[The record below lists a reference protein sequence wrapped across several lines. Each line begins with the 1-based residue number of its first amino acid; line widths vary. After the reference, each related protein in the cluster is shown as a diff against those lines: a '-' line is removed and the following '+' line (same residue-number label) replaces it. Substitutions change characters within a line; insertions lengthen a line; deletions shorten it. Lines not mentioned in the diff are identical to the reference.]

1 MTTPSLVDSPRPG
14 IALQGQQGLT
24 RDAVLAI
31 SERNGEPD
39 WLRESR
45 LAGWQA
51 FEEMPVPR
59 WTKGIAQWWT
69 TDVSALDLGQ
79 MLPYVESSRTAQEAK
94 NMVSLSDESED
105 AGGLLVQIDSETTYL
120 DLPDNVKAQGVIF
133 SSLEDA
139 VRTHPQVVEKYLH
152 KLVAPNKDK
161 FAALHTALW
170 SGGVFLYVPEGVT
183 VELPV
188 HAVYRLETPGAVA
201 LGHTLIVAE
210 RGSNVRYIEE
220 FHSDDSLEGS
230 SNNPK
235 SEIRNPKSPQGLH
248 SGVIEVAVGEDAK
261 VEFTS
266 MQEWGR
272 NVYSFATRY
281 ATVAAGGLMHWVIG
295 EVGAKLVKAHA
306 ETQLLGKGA
315 KTLTRGICFTDSE
328 QHFDNTSNTHH
339 AAEDTFGDILF
350 KGALRDVSRL
360 GFEGIIKVDHGAQK
374 TDSYLTMNTL
384 FLSEGARASSIPGLE
399 ILADDVRCSHGATV
413 GTVLEEQVFY
423 LMSRGI
429 DRIEAEKLIVGGFFE
444 PVIAEMPL
452 ESVRQRLRDI
462 VQEKVGLARVGN
474 EAQRPGMA

>member
-1 MTTPSLVDSPRPG
+1 MTTPSLVDSPRAE
-14 IALQGQQGLT
+14 IAAQQEAQGLT
-24 RDAVLAI
+24 REAVLAR
-31 SERNGEPD
+31 SERNNEPA
-39 WLRESR
+39 WLRDSR

-51 FEEMPVPR
+51 FEELPVPR

-69 TDVSALDLGQ
+69 TDVSALDLGR
-79 MLPYVESSRTAQEAK
+79 MLPHVESNRTPQEARS
-94 NMVSLSDESED
+94 MVSLSDEGDE
-105 AGGLLVQIDSETTYL
+105 AGGLLVQIDSETAYL
-120 DLPDNVKAQGVIF
+120 DLPENVMAQGVIF
-133 SSLEDA
+133 SSLEEA
-139 VRTHPQVVEKYLH
+139 VRTHPQIVEKYLH
-152 KLVAPNKDK
+152 KLVAPNNDK
-161 FAALHTALW
+161 FSALHTALW

-210 RGSNVRYIEE
+210 KGSNVRYIEE
-220 FHSDDSLEGS
+220 FHSDNAE
-230 SNNPK
+230 
-235 SEIRNPKSPQGLH
+235 RQGLH
-248 SGVIEVAVGEDAK
+248 SGVIEVVVGEDAK

-281 ATVAAGGLMHWVIG
+281 ATVAARGMMHWVIG

-339 AAEDTFGDILF
+339 AAEETFGDILF

-429 DRIEAEKLIVGGFFE
+429 SRIEAEKLIVGGFFE
-444 PVIAEMPL
+444 PVIQEMPL

-462 VQEKVGLARVGN
+462 VQEKVGLARVGK
-474 EAQRPGMA
+474 EAQRPGVA

>member
-1 MTTPSLVDSPRPG
+1 MTTPSLVEDSPRTEASVLPQG
-14 IALQGQQGLT
+14 IT
-24 RDAVLAI
+24 REAVIAI
-31 SERNGEPD
+31 SERNGEPQ

-45 LAGWQA
+45 LEGWRA
-51 FEEMPVPR
+51 FEELPVPR

-69 TDVSALDLGQ
+69 TDVSAIDLGK
-79 MLPYVESSRTAQEAK
+79 MRPIVEGDHSFKEAIG
-94 NMVSLSDESED
+94 MAALSDETEQS
-105 AGGLLVQIDSETTYL
+105 GGLLVQVDSETTHL
-120 DLPDNVKAQGVIF
+120 EVPDSVRAQGVIF
-133 SSLEDA
+133 CSLQSA
-139 VRTHPQVVEKYLH
+139 VRDYPEIVEKYLH

-201 LGHTLIVAE
+201 LGHTLVVAE
-210 RGSNVRYIEE
+210 RGSNVCYIEE
-220 FHSDDSLEGS
+220 FHSEGT
-230 SNNPK
+230 
-235 SEIRNPKSPQGLH
+235 EDHGQGLH
-248 SGVIEVAVGEDAK
+248 SGVIEVAVGQDAK

-281 ATVAAGGLMHWVIG
+281 ATVAENGLMHWVIG

-315 KTLTRGICFTDSE
+315 KTLTRGICFTDGE

-339 AAEDTFGDILF
+339 AAVDTFGDILF

-384 FLSEGARASSIPGLE
+384 FLSEGAKASSIPGLE

-452 ESVRQRLRDI
+452 ESVRHRLRDI
-462 VQEKVGLARVGN
+462 VQEKVGLPRIGAK
-474 EAQRPGMA
+474 AQRPGIA

>member
-1 MTTPSLVDSPRPG
+1 M
-14 IALQGQQGLT
+14 
-24 RDAVLAI
+24 
-31 SERNGEPD
+31 
-39 WLRESR
+39 
-45 LAGWQA
+45 
-51 FEEMPVPR
+51 
-59 WTKGIAQWWT
+59 
-69 TDVSALDLGQ
+69 
-79 MLPYVESSRTAQEAK
+79 
-94 NMVSLSDESED
+94 
-105 AGGLLVQIDSETTYL
+105 
-120 DLPDNVKAQGVIF
+120 
-133 SSLEDA
+133 
-139 VRTHPQVVEKYLH
+139 
-152 KLVAPNKDK
+152 
-161 FAALHTALW
+161 
-170 SGGVFLYVPEGVT
+170 
-183 VELPV
+183 
-188 HAVYRLETPGAVA
+188 
-201 LGHTLIVAE
+201 
-210 RGSNVRYIEE
+210 
-220 FHSDDSLEGS
+220 
-230 SNNPK
+230 
-235 SEIRNPKSPQGLH
+235 
-248 SGVIEVAVGEDAK
+248 GEDAK

-295 EVGAKLVKAHA
+295 EVGANLVKAHA

-384 FLSEGARASSIPGLE
+384 FLSAGARASSIPGLE

-452 ESVRQRLRDI
+452 ELVRQRLRDI
-462 VQEKVGLARVGN
+462 VQEKVGLPRVGK
-474 EAQRPGMA
+474 EAQRPGQ

>member
-1 MTTPSLVDSPRPG
+1 MTTPSVVDSPQPSA
-14 IALQGQQGLT
+14 ISAQPSAIT
-24 RDAVLAI
+24 REAVLALV
-31 SERNGEPD
+31 ERNNEPQ

-45 LAGWQA
+45 LQGWQA
-51 FEEMPVPR
+51 FEELPLPR
-59 WTKGIAQWWT
+59 WTKGIAQWWA
-69 TDVSALDLGQ
+69 TDVSDLDLSKL
-79 MLPYVESSRTAQEAK
+79 LPYVDNSRSADEAK
-94 NMVSLSDESED
+94 RMISLADEAEE
-105 AGGLLVQIDSETTYL
+105 AGSLLVQIDSGTALVQVPEG
-120 DLPDNVKAQGVIF
+120 VRAQGVIF

-139 VRTHPQVVEKYLH
+139 VRTRPDLVEKYLH

-161 FAALHTALW
+161 FSALHTALW

-210 RGSNVRYIEE
+210 RGANVRYIEE
-220 FHSDDSLEGS
+220 FHSSDDGPRTAEDEIHNRIS
-230 SNNPK
+230 S
-235 SEIRNPKSPQGLH
+235 QGLH
-248 SGVIEVAVGEDAK
+248 SGVIEVAVGQDAK

-281 ATVAAGGLMHWVIG
+281 ATVAEGGLMHWVIG

-315 KTLTRGICFTDSE
+315 KTLTRGICFTDAD

-360 GFEGIIKVDHGAQK
+360 GFEGIIKVDHGAQR

-384 FLSEGARASSIPGLE
+384 FLSEGAKASSIPGLE

-462 VQEKVGLARVGN
+462 VQEKVGLPRVGQG
-474 EAQRPGMA
+474 AARPG

>member
-1 MTTPSLVDSPRPG
+1 MTTPSLVDSPRAE
-14 IALQGQQGLT
+14 IALQEQQGLT
-24 RDAVLAI
+24 RDAVLAL

-45 LAGWQA
+45 LAGWKA
-51 FEEMPVPR
+51 FEELPVPR

-69 TDVSALDLGQ
+69 TDVSALDLSR

-94 NMVSLSDESED
+94 SMVSLSDESED

-139 VRTHPQVVEKYLH
+139 VRTHPQIVEKYLH
-152 KLVAPNKDK
+152 KLVAPNSDK

-188 HAVYRLETPGAVA
+188 HAVYRLETPGALA

-220 FHSDDSLEGS
+220 FHSGHAEG
-230 SNNPK
+230 
-235 SEIRNPKSPQGLH
+235 QGLH

-281 ATVAAGGLMHWVIG
+281 ATVASRGLMHWVIG

-462 VQEKVGLARVGN
+462 VQEKVGLPRVGK
-474 EAQRPGMA
+474 EAQRPGTA

>member
-1 MTTPSLVDSPRPG
+1 MVTPSLMPNDTAVM
-14 IALQGQQGLT
+14 GLGLSHE
-24 RDAVLAI
+24 AVLAL
-31 SERNGEPD
+31 SERNDEPS

-45 LAGWQA
+45 LESWRA

-69 TDVSALDLGQ
+69 TDVSEIDLARLQ
-79 MLPYVESSRTAQEAK
+79 AFVPANRSSDEARDL
-94 NMVSLSDESED
+94 VTPADESERQ
-105 AGGLLVQIDSETTYL
+105 GSLIVQINSEIAHL
-120 DLPDNVKAQGVIF
+120 HLPDSVRDQGVILI
-133 SSLEDA
+133 SLQEA
-139 VRTHPQVVEKYLH
+139 VREYPQLVEKYLH
-152 KLVAPNKDK
+152 KLVAPNRDK
-161 FAALHTALW
+161 FAALHSALW

-188 HAVYRLETPGAVA
+188 HVVYRLDTPGAVS

-210 RGSNVRYIEE
+210 SGANVRYIEE
-220 FHSDDSLEGS
+220 FHSDPQIEA
-230 SNNPK
+230 
-235 SEIRNPKSPQGLH
+235 QGLH
-248 SGVIEVAVGEDAK
+248 SGVVEVSVGEDAK

-281 ATVAAGGLMHWVIG
+281 AKVDKGGLMHWVIG

-306 ETQLLGKGA
+306 ETQLLGTGA
-315 KTLTRGICFTDSE
+315 RTLTRGICFTDAD
-328 QHFDNTSNTHH
+328 QHMDNTSNTHH

-350 KGALRDVSRL
+350 KGALRDTSRL
-360 GFEGIIKVDHGAQK
+360 GFEGIIKVDHGAQR

-384 FLSEGARASSIPGLE
+384 FLSEGARANSIPGLE
-399 ILADDVRCSHGATV
+399 ILADDVKCSHGATV
-413 GTVLEEQVFY
+413 GTVQEEQVFY

-444 PVIAEMPL
+444 PVIVEMPL

-462 VQEKVGLARVGN
+462 VQEKVGLPRVGQ
-474 EAQRPGMA
+474 EAQRPGGAK

>member
-1 MTTPSLVDSPRPG
+1 MTTPSLVADSPRTEVAP
-14 IALQGQQGLT
+14 QGFT
-24 RDAVLAI
+24 REAVLALF
-31 SERNGEPD
+31 ERNNEPQ

-45 LAGWQA
+45 LQGWQA
-51 FEEMPVPR
+51 FEELPVPR

-69 TDVSALDLGQ
+69 TDVSALDLSK
-79 MLPYVESSRTAQEAK
+79 MLPSVERGYTPDDARSR
-94 NMVSLSDESED
+94 VSLADDTEE
-105 AGGLLVQIDSETTYL
+105 AGGLLVQIDSDQAYL
-120 DLPDNVKAQGVIF
+120 QVPDSLKAQGVIF
-133 SSLEDA
+133 SSLQDA
-139 VRTHPQVVEKYLH
+139 VKTHPQIVEKYLH

-161 FAALHTALW
+161 FAALHSAFW

-188 HAVYRLETPGAVA
+188 HAVYRLETPGAAA
-201 LGHTLIVAE
+201 LGHTLVVAE

-220 FHSDDSLEGS
+220 FHSDDILQTTDDRRDN
-230 SNNPK
+230 NNPQ
-235 SEIRNPKSPQGLH
+235 SPQGLH
-248 SGVIEVAVGEDAK
+248 SGVIEVAVGEEAK

-339 AAEDTFGDILF
+339 AAVDTFGDILF

-462 VQEKVGLARVGN
+462 VQEKVGLPRVGKA
-474 EAQRPGMA
+474 AQRPGVA

>member
-1 MTTPSLVDSPRPG
+1 MATPSAVEPRTETSSQATG
-14 IALQGQQGLT
+14 MTL
-24 RDAVLAI
+24 DAVVAL
-31 SERNGEPD
+31 SQRRGEPE
-39 WLRESR
+39 WLRDSR
-45 LAGWQA
+45 LEGWRA
-51 FEEMPVPR
+51 FEELPLPR

-69 TDVSALDLGQ
+69 TDVSEIDLSRMQ
-79 MLPYVESSRTAQEAK
+79 PYVPSNRSGEEARS
-94 NMVSLSDESED
+94 VVALSDETEE
-105 AGGLLVQIDSETTYL
+105 AGSLLVQINSEVAYL
-120 DLPDNVKAQGVIF
+120 HLPENVRAQGVIF

-139 VRTHPQVVEKYLH
+139 VRDHPELVQKYLH

-161 FAALHTALW
+161 FAALHSALW
-170 SGGVFLYVPEGVT
+170 SGGVFLYVPEGAQVD
-183 VELPV
+183 LPV
-188 HAVYRLETPGAVA
+188 HVVYRLDTAGAVA

-210 RGSNVRYIEE
+210 RGSSVRYIEE
-220 FHSDDSLEGS
+220 FHSENAES
-230 SNNPK
+230 
-235 SEIRNPKSPQGLH
+235 QGLH
-248 SGVIEVAVGEDAK
+248 SGVVEVAVGEEAK

-281 ATVAAGGLMHWVIG
+281 ATVAEKGFMHWVIG

-306 ETQLLGKGA
+306 ETQLVGTGA
-315 KTLTRGICFTDSE
+315 KTLTRGICFTDGD

-339 AAEDTFGDILF
+339 AAPDTFGDILF
-350 KGALRDVSRL
+350 KGALRDTSRL

-384 FLSEGARASSIPGLE
+384 FLSEGAKANSIPGLE

-413 GTVLEEQVFY
+413 GTVQEEQVFY

-444 PVIAEMPL
+444 PVIEEMPL

-462 VQEKVGLARVGN
+462 IQEKVGLPRIGKGT
-474 EAQRPGMA
+474 QRPGEV

>member
-1 MTTPSLVDSPRPG
+1 MTTPSVVEPHAGILSP
-14 IALQGQQGLT
+14 GLG
-24 RDAVLAI
+24 RESVLEL
-31 SERNGEPD
+31 SERLSEPQ

-45 LAGWQA
+45 LEGWQA
-51 FEEMPVPR
+51 FEDLPLPR

-69 TDVSALDLGQ
+69 TDVSDINLGRVR
-79 MLPYVESSRTAQEAK
+79 PYVPANRTAEEARGT
-94 NMVSLSDESED
+94 VALGDDTEGSGS
-105 AGGLLVQIDSETTYL
+105 LLVQINSEVAYL
-120 DLPDNVKAQGVIF
+120 QVPEGARQQGVIF
-133 SSLEDA
+133 CSLQDA
-139 VRTHPQVVEKYLH
+139 VRDYPDLVQRYLH

-170 SGGVFLYVPEGVT
+170 SGGVFLYVPEGVE

-188 HAVYRLETPGAVA
+188 HAVYRLDEPGAAA

-220 FHSDDSLEGS
+220 FHSEDG
-230 SNNPK
+230 PGQ
-235 SEIRNPKSPQGLH
+235 RLH
-248 SGVIEVAVGEDAK
+248 SGVIEVAVGEEAK

-281 ATVAAGGLMHWVIG
+281 ATVAKGGLMHWVIG

-306 ETQLLGKGA
+306 ETQLVGTGA
-315 KTLTRGICFTDSE
+315 RTLTRGICFTDGE

-350 KGALRDVSRL
+350 KGALRDTSRL
-360 GFEGIIKVDHGAQK
+360 GFEGIIKVDHGAQR

-399 ILADDVRCSHGATV
+399 ILADNVKCSHGATV
-413 GTVLEEQVFY
+413 GTVQEEQVFY

-429 DRIEAEKLIVGGFFE
+429 SRIEAEKLIVGGFFE
-444 PVIAEMPL
+444 PVIEEMPL
-452 ESVRQRLRDI
+452 ES
-462 VQEKVGLARVGN
+462 
-474 EAQRPGMA
+474 